1 MFGNGQLF
9 DDWFFE
15 SIGNKEYLEFTNQKK
30 EEEDKKDYEEIVKYV
45 SERSDIFSSP
55 YSNEE
60 INNFEMENNI
70 KLPIQLRNYLTTIS
84 RNYYITKFNQNNKY
98 NILLNKDNKLSSKC
112 FLDKEIYST
121 NEIDDLDDEIS
132 TSISEGNGTMFL
144 RDVGCGYT
152 DFIVLNGKYTGTI
165 WSEELCGDGAVRI
178 INRTFYKY
186 FIDNCVK

>member
-45 SERSDIFSSP
+45 NERNDIFSSP

-60 INNFEMENNI
+60 INNFEIENNI

-84 RNYYITKFNQNNKY
+84 RNYYITKFNQN
-98 NILLNKDNKLSSKC
+98 
-112 FLDKEIYST
+112 
-121 NEIDDLDDEIS
+121 
-132 TSISEGNGTMFL
+132 
-144 RDVGCGYT
+144 
-152 DFIVLNGKYTGTI
+152 
-165 WSEELCGDGAVRI
+165 
-178 INRTFYKY
+178 
-186 FIDNCVK
+186 